1 MSKKK
6 GRPKKID
13 RRTIVRKTRMTNE
26 ENYHFLKICEKEGYS
41 VSKGLRMAVKALE
54 YLSKNDMIYC
64 VTENEEI
71 DSMNYC
77 ATENDTDGDND
88 VW

>member
-13 RRTIVRKTRMTNE
+13 SRTIVRKTRMTNE

-77 ATENDTDGDND
+77 ATKNDTDGDND

>member
-6 GRPKKID
+6 GRPKEINS
-13 RRTIVRKTRMTNE
+13 RSIIRKTRMSNE

-41 VSKGLRMAVKALE
+41 VSEGLRMAVQALE

-64 VTENEEI
+64 VTENEEF
-71 DSMNYC
+71 DPMNYC
-77 ATENDTDGDND
+77 DTENDTDGDDD

>member
-13 RRTIVRKTRMTNE
+13 SRTIVRKTRMTNE

-71 DSMNYC
+71 NSMNYC
-77 ATENDTDGDND
+77 DTENDTDGDND

>member
-13 RRTIVRKTRMTNE
+13 SRTIVRKTRMTNE

-77 ATENDTDGDND
+77 ATENDTDGDKGE
-88 VW
+88 

>member
-13 RRTIVRKTRMTNE
+13 SRTIVRKTRMTNE

-71 DSMNYC
+71 NSMNYC
-77 ATENDTDGDND
+77 DTDGDND